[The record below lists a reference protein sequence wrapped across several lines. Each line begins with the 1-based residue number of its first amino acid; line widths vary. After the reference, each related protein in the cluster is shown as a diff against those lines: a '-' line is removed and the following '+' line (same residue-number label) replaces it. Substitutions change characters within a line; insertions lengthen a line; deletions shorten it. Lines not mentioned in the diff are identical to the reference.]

1 MKKLYCE
8 KNGFK
13 CYRNG
18 DELSYIV
25 TYKDKDIYKAYF
37 DTEIKIEMDP
47 NIIIELGFSLEETSN
62 FLSMTHFAKDNL
74 EIDLELIKRREN
86 KS

>member
-13 CYRNG
+13 CYRNE

-25 TYKDKDIYKAYF
+25 TYQDKDIYKVYF
-37 DTEIKIEMDP
+37 DNEIKIEMDP
-47 NIIIELGFSLEETSN
+47 SKIIELGFSLEETGN
-62 FLSMTHFAKDNL
+62 FLSMTHFAKDIL
-74 EIDLELIKRREN
+74 EIDLALIKRGKN

>member
-13 CYRNG
+13 CYRNK
-18 DELSYIV
+18 DELSYII

-37 DTEIKIEMDP
+37 DNEIKIEMDP

-62 FLSMTHFAKDNL
+62 FLSMTHFVKDNL
-74 EIDLELIKRREN
+74 EIDLELIKKREN